1 MKLYKQQKC
10 GFPLAEERK
19 KQKMFFSHAA
29 GSLGSRVC
37 MGSSGHMAFQSC
49 LPHWLL
55 HGWLGMVPSCVWKM
69 NFENLLGLQF
79 LQNPQ
84 YQCSL
89 FQSFSSLSICSSLCI
104 CSVITYLYLLFM
116 FRAIIS
122 MFYSVGWRFPLPVGR
137 GTAIYG
143 LYSYVPLWRVWFSSS
158 LLWDRVYKSETWSWL
173 NIIV

>member
-1 MKLYKQQKC
+1 MWFSAGWGTKEAENVFLTRGWEF
-10 GFPLAEERK
+10 GFECAWGL
-19 KQKMFFSHAA
+19 QVTWHF
-29 GSLGSRVC
+29 RV
-37 MGSSGHMAFQSC
+37 AF
-49 LPHWLL
+49 PYWLL

>member
-1 MKLYKQQKC
+1 MWFSAGWGMKEAENVFLTRCWEY
-10 GFPLAEERK
+10 GFECAL
-19 KQKMFFSHAA
+19 
-29 GSLGSRVC
+29 
-37 MGSSGHMAFQSC
+37 GSSGHMAFQSC

-84 YQCSL
+84 YQCNL
-89 FQSFSSLSICSSLCI
+89 FQSFSSLSFCPSLCI

-116 FRAIIS
+116 FRAVTS
-122 MFYSVGWRFPLPVGR
+122 MFYSVGWRFWLPEGR
-137 GTAIYG
+137 GTSIYG

-173 NIIV
+173 KIIV